1 MIKREYLNGF
11 IEYDN
16 RKEERCMR
24 KMRTLFL
31 VLLCCGLSL
40 YAGVSYVKAE
50 EKVPSDYDAYLQET
64 GMPENEIQK
73 LDEHVKQFIVDDLK
87 NGDGKFEY
95 MKIDV
100 GKQAMNGRE
109 EDFEWIEF
117 YASAFQIGSTIYIY
131 AANASAT
138 QTINLSGS
146 KGFTTVSVKNGTL
159 IYSAPAAA
167 ESITVSGGTLLLSY
181 SDTTQGDLAISG
193 GSFGATMDGG
203 NAKVK
208 SLAYSGGKLVFATDG
223 FYGGLPNSIAVEGK
237 FSKETLEKVVIDF
250 SGLDAESLIGVP
262 AMTLITAGSFEGMS
276 TSVDADE
283 YFAAENLINA
293 IADFAWNGNSL
304 TVAFAQVPEPAAIA
318 AVFGALA
325 LALAAR
331 RRGK

>member
-109 EDFEWIEF
+109 EDFEGIEF
-117 YASAFQIGSTIYIY
+117 SASAFKNGSTIYVY
-131 AANASAT
+131 PT
-138 QTINLSGS
+138 YE
-146 KGFTTVSVKNGTL
+146 FTEDKKPCGNDSFSFLLGEAIRAYKF
-159 IYSAPAAA
+159 
-167 ESITVSGGTLLLSY
+167 GGTLWYKNSKMNDWEVSGNLVANNQQLNGASY
-181 SDTTQGDLAISG
+181 SGSQLGTSNSAMKFMGTTYCHATVGTGDDNRILMGYSYQPKKARVELFGWELSGRQMIFVLAG
-193 GSFGATMDGG
+193 GIVVGIVWWW
-203 NAKVK
+203 K
-208 SLAYSGGKLVFATDG
+208 
-223 FYGGLPNSIAVEGK
+223 
-237 FSKETLEKVVIDF
+237 EKV
-250 SGLDAESLIGVP
+250 L
-262 AMTLITAGSFEGMS
+262 
-276 TSVDADE
+276 
-283 YFAAENLINA
+283 
-293 IADFAWNGNSL
+293 
-304 TVAFAQVPEPAAIA
+304 
-318 AVFGALA
+318 
-325 LALAAR
+325 
-331 RRGK
+331 K